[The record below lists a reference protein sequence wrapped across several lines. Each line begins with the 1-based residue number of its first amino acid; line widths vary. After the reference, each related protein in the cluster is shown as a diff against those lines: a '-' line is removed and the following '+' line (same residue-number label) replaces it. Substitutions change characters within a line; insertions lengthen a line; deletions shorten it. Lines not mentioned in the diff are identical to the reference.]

1 MMSIE
6 ASNPPISFADREVYS
21 CPFAA
26 YDRLREE
33 QPVYRDPKSG
43 HYILTR
49 YDDVRKAMLN
59 VAAMSNNTGVMG
71 DRWAPEANQL
81 FEAEGWLPMNTLVSN
96 DPPGH
101 RTYRTLVDKVFTTQ
115 KVASLE
121 PRIQQLID
129 ELIDG
134 VVSQSEIDFLDAFAV
149 PLPMYVIAEQLGV
162 AREDR
167 ERFKRWSD
175 VAMQSL
181 DPLVTPEQQVVLAR
195 ELIEMQQYMARQ
207 VERVRAMPDD
217 KLLSRLANLDT
228 DGRRLDMRE
237 LQSLILQILVAGNET
252 TTTTLA
258 LGMKTLIERPE
269 LVEEIY
275 QNPDRA
281 RAFVEETLRVTAP
294 LQTLFR
300 RALVDVEIGGV
311 TIPAGSMVEVRFG
324 AANRDPRQFAC
335 PADIDLDRPNSASH
349 LSFGAGIHL
358 CVGNQLA
365 RGELRLAFQ
374 TLTRRLTGLR
384 LSRGVDS
391 LHWIDNYAAYGPDR
405 MWMAFAVRPQ

>member
-1 MMSIE
+1 MMDTQGRD
-6 ASNPPISFADREVYS
+6 PLISFTDREVYA
-21 CPFAA
+21 CPFPV

-49 YDDVRKAMLN
+49 YDDVRKALLN
-59 VAAMSNNTGVMG
+59 VAALSNNTGVLG
-71 DRWAPEANQL
+71 DRWAPEANRV

-101 RTYRTLVDKVFTTQ
+101 RTYRTLVDKAFTTQ
-115 KVASLE
+115 KVAGLE

-134 VVSQSEIDFLDAFAV
+134 FASLSEIDFLDAFAV

-167 ERFKRWSD
+167 AQFKHWSN
-175 VAMQSL
+175 VAMESV
-181 DPLVTPEQQVVLAR
+181 DPRVTPERQVVLAR
-195 ELIEMQQYMARQ
+195 ELIEMQRYMARQ
-207 VERVRAMPDD
+207 IERVRAAPDD
-217 KLLSRLANLDT
+217 KLLSGLANLDT

-237 LQSLILQILVAGNET
+237 LQSLLLQILVAGNET

-269 LVEEIY
+269 LADTIFR
-275 QNPDRA
+275 NPDRA

-335 PADIDLDRPNSASH
+335 PADVDLDRPNSMRH
-349 LSFGAGIHL
+349 LSFGAGIHM
-358 CVGNQLA
+358 CIGNQLA

-374 TLTRRLTGLR
+374 TLTRRLTGFR
-384 LSRGVDS
+384 TTRGGDS
-391 LHWIDNYAAYGPDR
+391 LRWIDNYHAYGPDR
-405 MWMAFAVRPQ
+405 MWMTFELRA